1 MSVLQVSLI
10 AMVAVLLA
18 IQLKG
23 GRAEYGFL
31 INLAAGIFLFFCI
44 VGKLE
49 VFIRAVEQIQ
59 SFLTLDTE
67 YIAIMLKMVG
77 ITYIAQ
83 FSSGICKD
91 AGYQAIAAQ
100 IEIFGKLAIL
110 VVGMPVTSCPFGN
123 NSGVSVMR
131 KYGIFGIL
139 FLSLCLFGAVHT
151 AYAAEEEESLQITQE
166 ELLDEFD
173 FSDLDDSLKK
183 MFPREK
189 MTFRDVVETLVS
201 GDLKK
206 AGEQFTGFLFD
217 QFFYELQTHR
227 KLLVYLILIAVIAA
241 VFANF
246 SGAFGERQAS
256 EIAFYILYMLLIA
269 LCLNGFRL
277 AVSEMEASLNF
288 LLEFMKVL
296 CPTYFLAVTAASGSV
311 TSMFFFEVV
320 LFLIFLAEAVILNFL
335 VPLVNV
341 YMMIQV
347 MGNLTG
353 EEFLSQF
360 AELLEK
366 LTGWTLKTMLA
377 CVIGINVVQGI
388 LSPALDSLKRSFVT
402 KTVEAIPGLG
412 NMAGSVMDVVLGT
425 AVLIKNGIGM
435 AGAVIAAGICIIPIV
450 KLLLLAF
457 LYKTVAAVTQPI
469 SDKRITACIGGV
481 SEGYEMLVKVM
492 ATTGILF
499 LLTIAVVAASAT

>member
-1 MSVLQVSLI
+1 
-10 AMVAVLLA
+10 
-18 IQLKG
+18 
-23 GRAEYGFL
+23 
-31 INLAAGIFLFFCI
+31 
-44 VGKLE
+44 
-49 VFIRAVEQIQ
+49 
-59 SFLTLDTE
+59 
-67 YIAIMLKMVG
+67 
-77 ITYIAQ
+77 
-83 FSSGICKD
+83 
-91 AGYQAIAAQ
+91 
-100 IEIFGKLAIL
+100 
-110 VVGMPVTSCPFGN
+110 
-123 NSGVSVMR
+123 MR

-139 FLSLCLFGAVHT
+139 FLSLYLFGAVHT

-360 AELLEK
+360 ASGKTDGLDAK
-366 LTGWTLKTMLA
+366 DHAGVCDRDQCRTGNPFS
-377 CVIGINVVQGI
+377 CIG
-388 LSPALDSLKRSFVT
+388 LPET
-402 KTVEAIPGLG
+402 KFCYKNSGGDTGTWKHG
-412 NMAGSVMDVVLGT
+412 RFRDGCRTWNGS
-425 AVLIKNGIGM
+425 
-435 AGAVIAAGICIIPIV
+435 
-450 KLLLLAF
+450 
-457 LYKTVAAVTQPI
+457 
-469 SDKRITACIGGV
+469 SDKKRDWNGRRGDRSGYLHYPDREASSSGV
-481 SEGYEMLVKVM
+481 FV
-492 ATTGILF
+492 
-499 LLTIAVVAASAT
+499 

>member
-1 MSVLQVSLI
+1 
-10 AMVAVLLA
+10 
-18 IQLKG
+18 
-23 GRAEYGFL
+23 
-31 INLAAGIFLFFCI
+31 
-44 VGKLE
+44 
-49 VFIRAVEQIQ
+49 
-59 SFLTLDTE
+59 
-67 YIAIMLKMVG
+67 
-77 ITYIAQ
+77 
-83 FSSGICKD
+83 
-91 AGYQAIAAQ
+91 
-100 IEIFGKLAIL
+100 
-110 VVGMPVTSCPFGN
+110 
-123 NSGVSVMR
+123 
-131 KYGIFGIL
+131 
-139 FLSLCLFGAVHT
+139 
-151 AYAAEEEESLQITQE
+151 
-166 ELLDEFD
+166 
-173 FSDLDDSLKK
+173 
-183 MFPREK
+183 

-227 KLLVYLILIAVIAA
+227 KT
-241 VFANF
+241 
-246 SGAFGERQAS
+246 SGISDFDRGDCCGVCKFFRRLRRRQAS

-277 AVSEMEASLNF
+277 AVSEMETSLNF

-402 KTVEAIPGLG
+402 KQWRRYRDLETWQVP
-412 NMAGSVMDVVLGT
+412 
-425 AVLIKNGIGM
+425 
-435 AGAVIAAGICIIPIV
+435 
-450 KLLLLAF
+450 
-457 LYKTVAAVTQPI
+457 
-469 SDKRITACIGGV
+469 
-481 SEGYEMLVKVM
+481 
-492 ATTGILF
+492 
-499 LLTIAVVAASAT
+499 

>member
-1 MSVLQVSLI
+1 
-10 AMVAVLLA
+10 
-18 IQLKG
+18 
-23 GRAEYGFL
+23 
-31 INLAAGIFLFFCI
+31 
-44 VGKLE
+44 
-49 VFIRAVEQIQ
+49 
-59 SFLTLDTE
+59 
-67 YIAIMLKMVG
+67 
-77 ITYIAQ
+77 
-83 FSSGICKD
+83 
-91 AGYQAIAAQ
+91 
-100 IEIFGKLAIL
+100 
-110 VVGMPVTSCPFGN
+110 
-123 NSGVSVMR
+123 MR

-139 FLSLCLFGAVHT
+139 FLSLYLFGAVHT

-311 TSMFFFEVV
+311 TSMY
-320 LFLIFLAEAVILNFL
+320 I
-335 VPLVNV
+335 
-341 YMMIQV
+341 
-347 MGNLTG
+347 
-353 EEFLSQF
+353 
-360 AELLEK
+360 
-366 LTGWTLKTMLA
+366 
-377 CVIGINVVQGI
+377 
-388 LSPALDSLKRSFVT
+388 
-402 KTVEAIPGLG
+402 
-412 NMAGSVMDVVLGT
+412 
-425 AVLIKNGIGM
+425 
-435 AGAVIAAGICIIPIV
+435 
-450 KLLLLAF
+450 
-457 LYKTVAAVTQPI
+457 
-469 SDKRITACIGGV
+469 
-481 SEGYEMLVKVM
+481 
-492 ATTGILF
+492 
-499 LLTIAVVAASAT
+499 

>member
-1 MSVLQVSLI
+1 
-10 AMVAVLLA
+10 
-18 IQLKG
+18 
-23 GRAEYGFL
+23 
-31 INLAAGIFLFFCI
+31 
-44 VGKLE
+44 
-49 VFIRAVEQIQ
+49 
-59 SFLTLDTE
+59 
-67 YIAIMLKMVG
+67 
-77 ITYIAQ
+77 
-83 FSSGICKD
+83 
-91 AGYQAIAAQ
+91 
-100 IEIFGKLAIL
+100 
-110 VVGMPVTSCPFGN
+110 
-123 NSGVSVMR
+123 MR

-139 FLSLCLFGAVHT
+139 FLSLCRFGAVHT

-277 AVSEMEASLNF
+277 AVSE
-288 LLEFMKVL
+288 VL

>member
-91 AGYQAIAAQ
+91 AGYQAIAAADRDIWQ
-100 IEIFGKLAIL
+100 AGDPCGGDA
-110 VVGMPVTSCPFGN
+110 GPSCPFGN
-123 NSGVSVMR
+123 NSGVSAMR

-277 AVSEMEASLNF
+277 AVSEMETSLNF